1 MVAISTTA
9 TGMSQRH
16 QIIDEVMTE
25 HTEVDAAINLWEQ
38 MATQLIAL
46 IGEDGF
52 NSLYARSVF
61 LTQSTFP
68 WLAASSPS
76 PRTDHRFANLKNSL
90 EGQTP
95 AQAVKANRFL
105 LITFTDI
112 LASLIGEQLTNNILR
127 MAWGTEAL
135 LGKHENNVADSA
147 DKLLS
152 GHTKEFKD
160 E

>member
-1 MVAISTTA
+1 MA
-9 TGMSQRH
+9 
-16 QIIDEVMTE
+16 E
-25 HTEVDAAINLWEQ
+25 HPEVDAGINLWEQ

-61 LTQSTFP
+61 LSQSIFP
-68 WLAASSPS
+68 WLAASSLP
-76 PRTDHRFANLKNSL
+76 PRTDHRFANLKTSL
-90 EGQTP
+90 DGQTP

-112 LASLIGEQLTNNILR
+112 LASLIGEPLTARVLR
-127 MAWGTEAL
+127 TAWGVEAL

-152 GHTKEFKD
+152 GHNKEFKD